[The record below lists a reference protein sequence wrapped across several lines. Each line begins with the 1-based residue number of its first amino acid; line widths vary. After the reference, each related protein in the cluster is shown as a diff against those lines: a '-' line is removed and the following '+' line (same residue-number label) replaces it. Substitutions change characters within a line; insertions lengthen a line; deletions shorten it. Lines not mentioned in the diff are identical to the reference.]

1 MIYENK
7 FIVRKIPQRYKIV
20 KVGNGGLTLTGTQ
33 FEELQETVG
42 ELNARRILRKYENGN
57 NSDDL
62 YIVYIKEDDKIEI
75 VDEIY
80 GFEALINKYKGIVR
94 FTKAERSSFRYWFA
108 HWCAFQLTALNLRIW
123 KFKYLFHDC
132 EKPWLKLIWPY
143 KKVQSF
149 HRFHNKHHLE
159 YGLEHGFDKVDWEAL
174 MIDWECS
181 EYTKEKCPLDCRGEM
196 ENKISQNAWKDY
208 ETEIRSHLEPL
219 LNKHK
224 I

>member
-1 MIYENK
+1 MHH
-7 FIVRKIPQRYKIV
+7 
-20 KVGNGGLTLTGTQ
+20 
-33 FEELQETVG
+33 
-42 ELNARRILRKYENGN
+42 
-57 NSDDL
+57 
-62 YIVYIKEDDKIEI
+62 IKADDKIEL
-75 VDEIY
+75 VDEIF

-208 ETEIRSHLEPL
+208 EAKIRSHLEPL
-219 LNKHK
+219 LNKYK

>member
-1 MIYENK
+1 MIYEK
-7 FIVRKIPQRYKIV
+7 EFIVREIPQRYKV
-20 KVGNGGLTLTGTQ
+20 LKVVVGHGDMNGSNYLDICN
-33 FEELQETVG
+33 EISSEYADDINRRYRDI
-42 ELNARRILRKYENGN
+42 NAKY
-57 NSDDL
+57 L
-62 YIVYIKEDDKIEI
+62 FIVYYKID
-75 VDEIY
+75 DEIKVVKEILEEKP
-80 GFEALINKYKGIVR
+80 FMENYKGIVR
-94 FTKAERSSFRYWFA
+94 FTKAERSSFGYWFA

-132 EKPWLKLIWPY
+132 EKPWLRLIWPY

-159 YGLEHGFDKVDWEAL
+159 YGLEHGFDKIDWEAL

-181 EYTKEKCPLDCRGEM
+181 EYTKEQCPLDCRGEM
-196 ENKISQNAWKDY
+196 ENKISQNVWKDY